1 MKPLQNPMTK
11 LTLDG
16 QLYTGFDQRIRQA
29 IGDYVPLESKTPAEL
44 HEALKTIRQS
54 LVLPPW
60 HNITLY
66 MKLEARRSV
75 TGAGEMW
82 INTCLDKASY
92 TNEVQDPKTWIWL
105 NVYAKTKEGEQFG
118 PQLAAVYPSGGVVWS
133 CSAEKPIKPNTWS
146 MWAGATGTRTS
157 VGISTKW
164 MIRKAT
170 EFLDSGKTA
179 ADGPQSVLYTPRRR
193 SCQENTQPAAP
204 VKQEKQEQPKPVL
217 KPIEVKSVIF
227 TEDAEMLLTMCD
239 VACQKLKEI
248 GCEETAKRWK
258 QRVYKLVGKES
269 NE

>member
-1 MKPLQNPMTK
+1 MKALQNPMTK

-16 QLYTGFDQRIRQA
+16 QLYAGFDQRIRQA

-44 HEALKTIRQS
+44 HEALKAIRQS

-82 INTCLDKASY
+82 INTCLDKTSY

-105 NVYAKTKEGEQFG
+105 NVYTKTKEGEQFG
-118 PQLAAVYPSGGVVWS
+118 PHLAAVDPSGAVVWS
-133 CSAEKPIKPNTWS
+133 CSAEKQIKQNTWS
-146 MWAGATGTRTS
+146 MWAGATGKRTS

-164 MIRKAT
+164 MIRKAI
-170 EFLDSGKTA
+170 EFLASGKTA

-193 SCQENTQPAAP
+193 SSQEDTQQAAP
-204 VKQEKQEQPKPVL
+204 VKTESTSQPKPVL

-227 TEDAEMLLTMCD
+227 AEDAEMFLTMFD
-239 VACQKLKEI
+239 LAKQKLLEM
-248 GCEETAKRWK
+248 GCEETVIRWK
-258 QRVYKLVGKES
+258 KKLDKLLGKES